1 MDGLELHLSSGW
13 SAEPLPIEIDLAELM
28 LDLDPHC
35 DDWVPPAA
43 VAS

>member
-1 MDGLELHLSSGW
+1 MTGLELQLSSGW
-13 SAEPLPIEIDLAELM
+13 EIGPLAVEIGLAELM